1 MSADSDL
8 KQGDPSGSEST
19 KPADSKGTDPVA
31 FNPAERNRL
40 VQVLMAGSHRRKSGG
55 GLPDAESAE
64 PTDLK
69 AANSNSF
76 NLAER
81 SRLVRVLLLGSALR
95 LALLVLFP
103 DLVSHYLSGRVELS
117 TPVTS
122 YKRLVEGVHLSLHSV
137 SPYDGGLFH
146 QSPLLLVLFSVLHF
160 LPTLFTN
167 LLYVAVDALVAY
179 TLAKL
184 AAAKTM
190 GSARLSTAAP
200 SLAIPGE
207 IHFACTP
214 SAVATMYLFNPLTI
228 ATTLARSTIVFSHLA
243 VVSALHAGISGW
255 SNQAVLLT
263 AIATHLSLYPA
274 VLIAPVAL
282 MASRTQQQQPEV
294 VSVGRVALVLGKFAV
309 AVGALHVLFALV
321 FGTQYF
327 MATVDFTLRVAD
339 LQPNVGLFWYFFIE
353 IFDEFRPFFFVVFQ
367 LTALAFA
374 VPVSWRFRDD
384 PLFAGTLL
392 VGIVS
397 ALKSYPSWGDF
408 SLFLGL
414 LPLFEELAKYL
425 QYSFLSANLLLYGV
439 GLAPVFWHLWIEQGT
454 GNANFF
460 YAATLV
466 YVFGQIT
473 LLFDLG
479 GAKLR
484 RELDVHHPET
494 RTRTVIQE

>member
-8 KQGDPSGSEST
+8 KT
-19 KPADSKGTDPVA
+19 ADAEPQSPDIAIITALKQQLLRQEA
-31 FNPAERNRL
+31 AERRRL
-40 VQVLMAGSHRRKSGG
+40 L
-55 GLPDAESAE
+55 
-64 PTDLK
+64 
-69 AANSNSF
+69 
-76 NLAER
+76 
-81 SRLVRVLLLGSALR
+81 RVLITGSAVR
-95 LALLVLFP
+95 LIILVMFP

-122 YKRLVEGVHLSLHSV
+122 YKRLIEGVHLSQNNT

-146 QSPLLLVLFSVLHF
+146 QSPLLLILFRVLYVL
-160 LPTLFTN
+160 PDLFTSIA
-167 LLYVAVDALVAY
+167 YVAVDAMIAL

-184 AAAKTM
+184 AAAK
-190 GSARLSTAAP
+190 AAK
-200 SLAIPGE
+200 SRKAASVPGE
-207 IHFACTP
+207 IRFVCSP
-214 SAVATMYLFNPLTI
+214 SAVATMYLFNPLTL
-228 ATTLARSTIVFSHLA
+228 ATTLAKSTIVFSHLA
-243 VVSALHAGISGW
+243 IVSALHAGISGLA
-255 SNQAVLLT
+255 NQAIGLT
-263 AIATHLSLYPA
+263 AVAAHLSLYPA
-274 VLIAPVAL
+274 VLIAPIAL
-282 MASRTQQQQPEV
+282 MAAASATTTASREQQQSHRRGLV
-294 VSVGRVALVLGKFAV
+294 VGIALTLAKFAF
-309 AVGALHVLFALV
+309 AAGALHLLFAAA
-321 FGTQYF
+321 FGTQCF
-327 MATVDFTLRVAD
+327 MATVDFTLRAAD

-384 PLFAGTLL
+384 PLFASTML
-392 VGIVS
+392 VGIIS
-397 ALKSYPSWGDF
+397 ALKSYPSWGDL

-425 QYSFLSANLLLYGV
+425 QYSFLSANLLMYGI
-439 GLAPVFWHLWIEQGT
+439 GLAPVFWHLWIELGT

-484 RELDVHHPET
+484 RELDIHHPEA
-494 RTRTVIQE
+494 RMHTVIQE